1 MQVVVAVWIQAV
13 QPLVLEVQVVVAQHL
28 KLLLEVQALLTQ
40 VQVVAVQ
47 DKTRPIWVALVALE

>member
-47 DKTRPIWVALVALE
+47 DKTRPILVALVALE